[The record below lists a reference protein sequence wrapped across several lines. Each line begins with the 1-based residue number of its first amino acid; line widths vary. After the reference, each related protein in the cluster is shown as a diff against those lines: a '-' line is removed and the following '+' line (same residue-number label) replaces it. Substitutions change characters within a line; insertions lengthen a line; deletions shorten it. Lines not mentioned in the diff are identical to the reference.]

1 MEKPRLYIVSS
12 VGGGVAQHTWL
23 MRSKERTIASSNYN
37 VESDMIDNLVSL
49 FGAHILFDDI
59 DFAMS
64 IEMKQKVIDAATAK
78 HFVKLID

>member
-1 MEKPRLYIVSS
+1 
-12 VGGGVAQHTWL
+12 
-23 MRSKERTIASSNYN
+23 MRSKGRTIASSNYN

-64 IEMKQKVIDAATAK
+64 DEMKQKVIDAATAK